1 MLSTLKE
8 GQDVLVF
15 NWAYLFIQPKVGDMV
30 VVKVGR
36 KEVLK
41 RIQKISDREYFVTG
55 DNEKDSLDSRKFG
68 PIDKSEI
75 IGKVIRHQ

>member
-1 MLSTLKE
+1 MLPTLKE

-30 VVKVGR
+30 VVKSGR

-41 RIQKISDREYFVTG
+41 RIQKVSDREYFVAG
-55 DNEKDSLDSRKFG
+55 DNPKDSFDSRNFG
-68 PIDKSEI
+68 LIKRANI
-75 IGKVIRHQ
+75 IGKVIY

>member
-1 MLSTLKE
+1 MLPTLKE

-30 VVKVGR
+30 VVKIGR

-41 RIQKISDREYFVTG
+41 RIQKVSDREYFVAG
-55 DNEKDSLDSRKFG
+55 DNPKDSFDSRNFG
-68 PIDKSEI
+68 WIRKKDI
-75 IGKVIRHQ
+75 VGKLLFKI